1 MITAVYIPDC
11 CLRPFETRRI
21 RYAFHDIDGTHSLIR
36 EWPPV
41 MSVVLH
47 DVIENGLPDGYDS
60 PANCE
65 RLIKLAGTRALPET
79 DRFCVESAGLSA
91 LTQMEWSI
99 RRAIEEGR
107 VRLDCD
113 PSANSEKIRRIWRG
127 EERFDGLPDP
137 EPLRKLLASETPR
150 LFRLYERVLNGYCRD
165 RNLAL
170 ARNDPERFRVKGS
183 FDFLRFLAA
192 NGVRNYFVT
201 GAVVQKGMGMFE
213 EVETLGYPIG
223 PGNIIEDIIG
233 STWDEKLPKDEIM
246 RALLV
251 KLGAKGC
258 EVLVTGDGRSE
269 IAAGCGM
276 GAITV
281 SRLPENALQQRRLH
295 TSLGT
300 CMIVPDFASDSV
312 YRVLKAE

>member
-1 MITAVYIPDC
+1 MITAVYDPEC
-11 CLRPFETRRI
+11 CLNPFETRRI

-36 EWPPV
+36 DWPPV
-41 MSVVLH
+41 MSIVLH
-47 DVIENGLPDGYDS
+47 DVIENGLPDGYDG
-60 PANCE
+60 PENC
-65 RLIKLAGTRALPET
+65 RKLISLAGTRALPET
-79 DRFCVESAGLSA
+79 DSFCVESAGLSA

-99 RRAIEEGR
+99 RRAVENGR
-107 VRLDCD
+107 IGVECE
-113 PSANSEKIRRIWRG
+113 PAANSEKIRRIRQG
-127 EERFDGLPDP
+127 EERFDDMPDP
-137 EPLRKLLASETPR
+137 EPMRKLLAAETPR

-170 ARNDPERFRVKGS
+170 AKECPERFRVKGS
-183 FDFLRFLAA
+183 FDFLRFLAD
-192 NGVRNYFVT
+192 NGVHNYFVT

-223 PGNIIEDIIG
+223 PGRVIEDIIG

-251 KLGAKGC
+251 RLGANGS

-269 IAAGCGM
+269 IAAGHAI
-276 GAITV
+276 GALTI
-281 SRLPENALQQRRLH
+281 SRLPESAEKQRALH
-295 TSLGT
+295 ASLGT
-300 CMIVPDFASDSV
+300 CMIVPDFAAEAV